1 MGLLMR
7 LDLNLASPAARSRRL
22 LRRALAGAVLLL
34 LVGTAV
40 HGALLSRWRTH
51 LAGLEET
58 WTARAA
64 ERVRAG
70 TGEAAGP
77 VDKPT
82 RLAERVRLYNSLL
95 EASVFSWTGLLNELE
110 AALPEGVGVAEIRPD
125 QQLTGVQLRG
135 EARTLEALTGFVR
148 RLEERPLFTRVF
160 LLRQGGR
167 KDDRTGREILQFE
180 IRLDLRRE
188 GV

>member
-1 MGLLMR
+1 MR
-7 LDLNLASPAARSRRL
+7 LALNLASPAARRRRL

-34 LVGTAV
+34 LVGTVA
-40 HGALLSRWRTH
+40 HGFLLSRWRTH
-51 LAGLEET
+51 LASLEET
-58 WTARAA
+58 WTGREADR

-70 TGEAAGP
+70 TERGAGP

-82 RLAERVRLYNSLL
+82 GLAERVRFYNSLL
-95 EASVFSWTGLLNELE
+95 EASAFSWTGLLNELE
-110 AALPEGVGVAEIRPD
+110 AALPEGVGVVEIRPD

-167 KDDRTGREILQFE
+167 KDARSGREILHFE

>member
-1 MGLLMR
+1 
-7 LDLNLASPAARSRRL
+7 
-22 LRRALAGAVLLL
+22 
-34 LVGTAV
+34 
-40 HGALLSRWRTH
+40 
-51 LAGLEET
+51 
-58 WTARAA
+58 
-64 ERVRAG
+64 
-70 TGEAAGP
+70 

-95 EASVFSWTGLLNELE
+95 EASAFSWTGLLNELE

>member
-1 MGLLMR
+1 MR
-7 LDLNLASPAARSRRL
+7 LALNLVSAAARRRRL
-22 LRRALAGAVLLL
+22 LRQGLAGAVLLL
-34 LVGTAV
+34 VAGTV
-40 HGALLSRWRTH
+40 IHGSLLSRWRTH
-51 LAGLEET
+51 LASLVET

-70 TGEAAGP
+70 TEGAAGP

-82 RLAERVRLYNSLL
+82 GLAERVRFYNSLL
-95 EASVFSWTGLLNELE
+95 EASAFSWTGLLNELE

-135 EARTLEALTGFVR
+135 EARTLEVLTGFVR

-160 LLRQGGR
+160 LLRQGAR
-167 KDDRTGREILQFE
+167 KDDRSGREVLQFE

-188 GV
+188 RA